1 MINKTDFELK
11 NLKSFEGRD
20 GLCFSVTVYIKGKKA
35 FVATNDGHGGC
46 NFYNPVDLVDGK
58 ALLNDAHE
66 FAKSLPPYK
75 FEGWDGEV
83 AYDLDIL
90 LDDLLAEKQEKDFF
104 KKKCK
109 KNTLFKLPD
118 AKKGE
123 YLIINRLYT
132 EGIRA
137 HILSKHPNAIIINE
151 ELNRELRAGN

>member
-1 MINKTDFELK
+1 MMLNKTDFELK

-46 NFYNPVDLVDGK
+46 NFYDPCDLVQGK

-83 AYDLDIL
+83 ACDLDIL
-90 LDDLLAEKQEKDFF
+90 IDELLAEKQERDFF

-109 KNTLFKLPD
+109 NYTLFKLPD

-123 YLIINRLYT
+123 YLQIKAVYT
-132 EGIRA
+132 PSIKA
-137 HILSKHPNAIIINE
+137 HVLSKHPNAIIINE
-151 ELNRELRAGN
+151 QF